1 MKSLGLFKSK
11 DQINRLQY
19 LVMLLEDENA
29 NLTKQVAM
37 LEKKLAP
44 TSSKRVVTKTTRSN
58 KKA

>member
-1 MKSLGLFKSK
+1 MKSLGWLKSK
-11 DQINRLQY
+11 DQIKRLQY

-29 NLTKQVAM
+29 NLIKRVAL

-44 TSSKRVVTKTTRSN
+44 TSSKRVVTKTTRSI

>member
-1 MKSLGLFKSK
+1 MKSLGWLKSR
-11 DQINRLQY
+11 DQVKRVQY

-29 NLTKQVAM
+29 NLIKKIAL

-44 TSSKRVVTKTTRSN
+44 TSPKRVATKTTRSN